1 MPQKPQRPFVPHR
14 TPKASRP
21 VTAKSEFRLGRPF
34 VPGLAREFPDAASTT
49 SFALPAANAPVATS
63 APDVRNAPVAKVADI
78 KRTDRERLPPIAVFL
93 EDEVSSEEAEESH
106 ELPPVE
112 HFLDPLPAIGGFA
125 PEIDGASIDE
135 SAVAVEYAREPTG
148 SPETEAGW
156 GVDDWQQY
164 DWRAAGTLGEGV
176 ESEASNEWATTNW
189 DVGTPGARKKLS
201 AAQAIANA
209 LDQIAQQI
217 REGDLTIPSPSGA
230 LTDPG
235 SIAAS
240 LAALLGVR
248 R

>member
-1 MPQKPQRPFVPHR
+1 MGGDLVQQKPQRPFVPHR

-21 VTAKSEFRLGRPF
+21 VATHSEFRVGRPF
-34 VPGLAREFPDAASTT
+34 VPGTLNEVPDAA
-49 SFALPAANAPVATS
+49 PVAAAAPGAPVAQFAETQ
-63 APDVRNAPVAKVADI
+63 RI
-78 KRTDRERLPPIAVFL
+78 DREQLPPIGVFL
-93 EDEVSSEEAEESH
+93 DDEVFPGEVESH

-112 HFLDPLPAIGGFA
+112 HFLDPLTAVGGFA
-125 PEIDGASIDE
+125 PDTDGALMDE
-135 SAVAVEYAREPTG
+135 AVVAVDYTSAPATG
-148 SPETEAGW
+148 RPETGAGW

-164 DWRAAGTLGEGV
+164 DWRTASTLGEGV
-176 ESEASNEWATTNW
+176 ESQASNEWATTNW

-235 SIAAS
+235 TIAAT
-240 LAALLGVR
+240 LAGLLGVR

>member
-1 MPQKPQRPFVPHR
+1 M
-14 TPKASRP
+14 
-21 VTAKSEFRLGRPF
+21 GRPF
-34 VPGLAREFPDAASTT
+34 VPGSSREVTDA
-49 SFALPAANAPVATS
+49 APVA
-63 APDVRNAPVAKVADI
+63 PVPPIAEVVEPQ
-78 KRTDRERLPPIAVFL
+78 RRDREQLPPIEIFL
-93 EDEVSSEEAEESH
+93 DDEVFSGEEETR

-112 HFLDPLPAIGGFA
+112 HFLDPLPAVGGFA
-125 PEIDGASIDE
+125 PDTEGALMDE
-135 SAVAVEYAREPTG
+135 SAVAVDFASAPATDRL
-148 SPETEAGW
+148 ETEAGW

-164 DWRAAGTLGEGV
+164 DWRAAATLGDGV
-176 ESEASNEWATTNW
+176 ESQASNEWATTNW

-235 SIAAS
+235 AIAAT